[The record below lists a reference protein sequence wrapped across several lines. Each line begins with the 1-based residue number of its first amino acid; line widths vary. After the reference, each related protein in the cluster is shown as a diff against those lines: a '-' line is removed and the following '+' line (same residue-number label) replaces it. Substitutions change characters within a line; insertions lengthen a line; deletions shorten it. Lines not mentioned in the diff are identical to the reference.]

1 MNAPII
7 LLHGRKFSCFHLQII
22 RMKHLVKILLL
33 AAFVL
38 AVHFAYGWREL
49 FELVR
54 QFAES
59 ENSPW
64 IFLVL
69 AATCSVGFSLSAC
82 NFFAG
87 AAFGLW
93 YGWGLSLVGLLI
105 SSSLGYVFG
114 RFFVPREYIEKL
126 RLKLRLGDPD
136 GSRMFQINFFVRVF
150 PGIPYTMQ
158 NIVLGGM
165 RSEFKMYMIV
175 NMAAQGAIAF
185 FGNLMGYLVAAE
197 TESEYYFIALGILI
211 LVLVAAH
218 RIMRRFYCRAKEGI
232 REIP

>member
-1 MNAPII
+1 MVRV
-7 LLHGRKFSCFHLQII
+7 G
-22 RMKHLVKILLL
+22 
-33 AAFVL
+33 
-38 AVHFAYGWREL
+38 AV
-49 FELVR
+49 
-54 QFAES
+54 
-59 ENSPW
+59 
-64 IFLVL
+64 
-69 AATCSVGFSLSAC
+69 
-82 NFFAG
+82 
-87 AAFGLW
+87 
-93 YGWGLSLVGLLI
+93 
-105 SSSLGYVFG
+105 
-114 RFFVPREYIEKL
+114 EKL

-185 FGNLMGYLVAAE
+185 FGNLMGYLVAAG